1 MTTAYLDCFSGIA
14 GDMLLAAMLDAGLPR
29 EHLQEQLAGLKLG
42 GYQLDYRRVDR
53 NGLAAGALRVLVSE
67 AQTPRRTWRD
77 IRALLEGADL
87 KACCRETALQIFT
100 LLAAA
105 EAKIHGQKPE
115 EVHFHEVGGVD
126 SIIDIVGAA
135 IGWDYFGIKKLVCSP
150 LPMGRGW
157 VMCAHGPLPLP
168 APATLELLRDTP
180 TYGVELEMELVTP
193 TGAALVKGLASDF
206 GPPPPLT
213 IERLGYGAGSGQR
226 PDGRPNLLRLLLGRE
241 TAVAESQEIEVIETQ
256 LDDWA
261 AEGFPHL
268 CQRLFE
274 LRALDV
280 SLTPLLM
287 KKGRPGYLLRVLA
300 DPACGHD
307 LKECLLTETTA
318 IGLRFHRQQ
327 RCTLPRQKGRVETPW
342 GPIAVKK
349 VHAPDGPRL
358 YPEYES
364 CQAAAQRHR
373 VPLLTIHTR
382 VAGLPLTAFIPESGQ
397 PPLP

>member
-14 GDMLLAAMLDAGLPR
+14 GDMLLAAMLDAGLPL
-29 EHLQEQLAGLKLG
+29 EHLQEQLQKLQLD
-42 GYQLDYRRVDR
+42 GYQLAYHRADR
-53 NGLAAGALRVLVSE
+53 NGLAAGALRVLVTK
-67 AQTPRRTWRD
+67 AQTPHRSWRD
-77 IRALLEGADL
+77 IRALLEGAEL
-87 KACCRETALQIFT
+87 KASCRETALQIFAT
-100 LLAAA
+100 LAAA
-105 EAKIHGQKPE
+105 EAKIHGGAPE

-126 SIIDIVGAA
+126 SIVDIVGVA
-135 IGWDYFGIKKLVCSP
+135 IGWDFFGITRLLCSP
-150 LPMGRGW
+150 LPLGQGW
-157 VMCAHGPLPLP
+157 VESAHGPLPLP
-168 APATLELLRDTP
+168 APATLELLRTTP
-180 TYGVELEMELVTP
+180 TYGVEVAMELVTP
-193 TGAALVKGLASDF
+193 TGAAIVRSLAADF

-213 IERLGYGAGSGQR
+213 IEQIGYGAGSGQR

-241 TAVAESQEIEVIETQ
+241 TAVAEAQEIEVIETQ

-327 RCTLPRQKGRVETPW
+327 RRTLPREKGSVETPW

-364 CQAAAQRHR
+364 CQAAATRHR

-382 VAGLPLTAFIPESGQ
+382 VAGLPLTAFIPADE